1 MKKSCTT
8 LDSPPQGVCSA
19 WYTLTVSPALAP
31 IRLFDLDA
39 IAHHPQLHLLQAHF
53 PALFELSHPLAI
65 PGAVRDIYDDSH
77 QVVPVENPTVTP
89 VPFHT
94 LGLVTGRSKML
105 DDFEHRLSHPFSWH
119 VSSIIEP
126 EG

>member
-19 WYTLTVSPALAP
+19 WYTLTVSPTLAP
-31 IRLFDLDA
+31 IHLFDLDT
-39 IAHHPQLHLLQAHF
+39 IAHHPQLHLLQTHF

-65 PGAVRDIYDDSH
+65 PGAVGDIHDNPH
-77 QVVPVENPTVTP
+77 QVVPVENATVTP
-89 VPFHT
+89 VPFHS
-94 LGLVTGRSKML
+94 LGLITGRAEVI
-105 DDFEHRLSHPFSWH
+105 DDFEDCLSHPFAWD